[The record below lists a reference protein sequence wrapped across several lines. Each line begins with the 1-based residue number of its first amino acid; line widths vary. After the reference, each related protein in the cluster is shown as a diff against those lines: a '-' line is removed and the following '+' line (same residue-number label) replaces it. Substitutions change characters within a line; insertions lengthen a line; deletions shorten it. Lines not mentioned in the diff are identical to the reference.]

1 MLSFFSQLAFGA
13 FMNDFFSVLTIPYIL
28 MSILKS
34 IVFGFVIA
42 ITASYEG
49 MSVYKASTE
58 VPQRTIKAVVISIFL
73 VLILILLF
81 PGCFGSVPKVHIAFK
96 DVSINGLLTIS
107 R

>member
-1 MLSFFSQLAFGA
+1 MAFGA

-58 VPQRTIKAVVISIFL
+58 VPQRTIKAVVISIFS
-73 VLILILLF
+73 VLILDIIISWLF
-81 PGCFGSVPKVHIAFK
+81 WIGA
-96 DVSINGLLTIS
+96 
-107 R
+107 